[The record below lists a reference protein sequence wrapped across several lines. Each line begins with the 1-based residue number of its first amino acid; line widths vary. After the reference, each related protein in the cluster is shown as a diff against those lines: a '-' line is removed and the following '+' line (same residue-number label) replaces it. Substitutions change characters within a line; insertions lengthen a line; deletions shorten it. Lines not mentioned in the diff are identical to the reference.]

1 MQSNLLMNISPEEA
15 ARALDAIEAS
25 RAAMRTTVRG
35 YRGHYILWLWGGLW
49 VVAALLVEFEGLH
62 SLLIFRNWLMPAGI
76 IVTFLVMLFQ
86 GTKIRSPI
94 NKRFL
99 GVLATIVIFAFIWP
113 FVLRGRATARSDFA
127 YGALMAMFCYIVAGI
142 WFDCYLLWIG
152 LLISALILA
161 SLFFF
166 PVLFWWSVVLSGGVL
181 VGTGFYV
188 RYFWR

>member
-1 MQSNLLMNISPEEA
+1 MNISPEEA
-15 ARALDAIEAS
+15 ARALGEIEAS
-25 RAAMRTTVRG
+25 RAAMRTAVRG
-35 YRGHYILWLWGGLW
+35 FRGHYYLWLWGGIWMAMALRAEFRALPGLRMNHW
-49 VVAALLVEFEGLH
+49 LIYPGIAA
-62 SLLIFRNWLMPAGI
+62 
-76 IVTFLVMLFQ
+76 TFLIMLSQ

-99 GVLATIVIFAFIWP
+99 GVLAAIVVFSFVWP
-113 FVLRGRATARSDFA
+113 MVLGHSANGKSGFA
-127 YGALMAMFCYIVAGI
+127 YGVLVPMFCYIVAGI
-142 WFDCYLLWIG
+142 WFDCYYLLWVG

-166 PVLFWWSVVLSGGVL
+166 PAFFWWSVVLCGGAL